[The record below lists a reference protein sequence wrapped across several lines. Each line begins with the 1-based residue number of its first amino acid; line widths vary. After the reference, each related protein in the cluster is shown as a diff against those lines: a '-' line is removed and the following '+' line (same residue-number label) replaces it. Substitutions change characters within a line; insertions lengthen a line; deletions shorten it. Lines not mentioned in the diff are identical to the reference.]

1 MKKFK
6 QLMVNIVEATGAAS
20 KAAALR
26 FTRSLKPAPVKSG
39 TTVVKDVPLSG
50 GGKRPQIFPE
60 DPSMPGSGK
69 PYDLQTHTD
78 RKAAIS
84 YGKGRRAE
92 VKAAAEAEGKAR
104 GEAKAK
110 QAAEMA
116 ARIATAT
123 KEATKGSG
131 VKKQIDTLEPGQT
144 IAVDLQDGGFGYVH
158 HAEPR
163 FSGEKSVKY
172 FSKGNNQQA
181 HPIHGV
187 RIQPD
192 HLEITTPRK
201 KGKNVDIAVV
211 GKVNHKDATPIKS
224 GGVDRN
230 GRFVTQHDIN
240 R

>member
-1 MKKFK
+1 MRKFK
-6 QLMVNIVEATGAAS
+6 QLISIIAEATKTGVARYQAAFRDQRKVEDPFS
-20 KAAALR
+20 TAGVYGRPITTYGKVTSQAAALER
-26 FTRSLKPAPVKSG
+26 ARETRSK
-39 TTVVKDVPLSG
+39 
-50 GGKRPQIFPE
+50 
-60 DPSMPGSGK
+60 
-69 PYDLQTHTD
+69 
-78 RKAAIS
+78 
-84 YGKGRRAE
+84 
-92 VKAAAEAEGKAR
+92 VKAEAEAEGRAR

-116 ARIATAT
+116 ARLATAT
-123 KEATKGSG
+123 KEATKGTG

-172 FSKGNNQQA
+172 FSKGNNKQA
-181 HPIHGV
+181 HPIHSV

-201 KGKNVDIAVV
+201 SGRNVDIAVV

-224 GGVDRN
+224 GTVDRN

>member
-1 MKKFK
+1 MRKFK
-6 QLMVNIVEATGAAS
+6 ELISIIAEATKTGVARYQAAF
-20 KAAALR
+20 R
-26 FTRSLKPAPVKSG
+26 DQRQV
-39 TTVVKDVPLSG
+39 
-50 GGKRPQIFPE
+50 E
-60 DPSMPGSGK
+60 DPFAVAGVYGK
-69 PYDLQTHTD
+69 PKTT
-78 RKAAIS
+78 
-84 YGKGRRAE
+84 YGKATSQAAGLELAGKRRAE
-92 VKAAAEAEGKAR
+92 VKAAAEAEGKAK

-110 QAAEMA
+110 QAAELA
-116 ARIATAT
+116 ARLATAT

-144 IAVDLQDGGFGYVH
+144 IAVDLQDGGFGYIH

-163 FSGEKSVKY
+163 FSGQKSVKY
-172 FSKGNNQQA
+172 FSKGNNKQA

-192 HLEITTPRK
+192 HLEITTPK
-201 KGKNVDIAVV
+201 KSGKNVNIAVV

-224 GGVDRN
+224 GGVDRK